1 MIRENYP
8 RVLFC
13 SNAYSPRFIGGAE
26 LIAEKYAGALR
37 GMGYEAAVFAGDGQ
51 KVWGPHYSM
60 QREDWNEVPV
70 WRVQLD
76 ATDFANTGVNFVNRQ
91 VENRFE
97 ELLDAYRPTVVH
109 CHNLI
114 GLSVQL
120 LHLAKRRGLRT
131 GLTLHDHWM
140 YCPRNTLMTPAGQLC
155 SPRCACTCQSN
166 LSVAGERELPI
177 LLRDG
182 MMRTIVQ
189 DVDFFHFPSSYLHSV
204 YLDWGLPPE
213 KCRVIPYGIEI
224 ERFAKIQRR
233 RDADRVRLTFAG
245 YVGHHKGIELLVNA
259 FIGTAE
265 HPNLYL
271 NVVGDGDLRKPLEAR
286 IREMKLADR
295 VKFWKKIP
303 NERMDEIYEQTDCLV
318 LPSVWPENHPVSI
331 NEALA
336 CGIPV
341 IASDSGGIPEMIT
354 HCKTGYLFQQGNRA
368 ELQQVLSHVARNPDC
383 LDVLSKHARNDVQR
397 FSLRRTIRRVL
408 ELYDP
413 KTAVA
418 SERTDR
424 INSAEPAAT
433 RSPGRLAKSA
443 TPLSLELRSW
453 PSHSKRTRLTV
464 ACMGDCFSQ
473 SHARVVKKLESS
485 PLGSQIQLVWSEW
498 IYESQRDDINVVWV
512 LDNHS
517 PVSLESWNGAI
528 LLVPEDHCLASTLES
543 DNRTFLYP
551 DEMAAYSVIETAAK
565 WLTRDFTQSTM
576 SPQPAASAPT
586 SSRQEAPA
594 SEAVMPS
601 KTLLARLVDEGV
613 LRDP

>member
-204 YLDWGLPPE
+204 YLHWGLPPE

-341 IASDSGGIPEMIT
+341 IGSDSGGIPEMVT
-354 HCKTGYLFQQGNRA
+354 HCKTGYLFQQGNQG
-368 ELQQVLSHVARNPDC
+368 ELQQILAHVARNPDC
-383 LDVLSKHARNDVQR
+383 LDVLSKNARKDVQR
-397 FSLRRTIRRVL
+397 YSLRRTIHRVI

-413 KTAVA
+413 QNTP
-418 SERTDR
+418 
-424 INSAEPAAT
+424 SAGTGSGQIDST
-433 RSPGRLAKSA
+433 RSVGGSPHADSHI
-443 TPLSLELRSW
+443 SRSVDPIRR
-453 PSHSKRTRLTV
+453 PSRNGEQSSTGPDTTRRSVTV
-464 ACMGDCFSQ
+464 ACIGDQFDQIAKS
-473 SHARVVKKLESS
+473 VVERLESGHFRFVVRVLLS
-485 PLGSQIQLVWSEW
+485 DWIHDSQFDKVDLF
-498 IYESQRDDINVVWV
+498 WV
-512 LDNHS
+512 LDGKS
-517 PVSLESWNGAI
+517 PIPSFVESRQDAC
-528 LLVPEDHCLASTLES
+528 LLIPEDHCQAAILTSSKQTS
-543 DNRTFLYP
+543 LYR
-551 DEMAAYSVIETAAK
+551 DEKAAFAVIEALAIRATE
-565 WLTRDFTQSTM
+565 LPR
-576 SPQPAASAPT
+576 
-586 SSRQEAPA
+586 
-594 SEAVMPS
+594 V
-601 KTLLARLVDEGV
+601 LARGSMGQGLARV
-613 LRDP
+613 LRVKHGQRRCGREES